1 MDRSRLLKIYIDYF
15 YLCRAVFAVIL
26 VLYPC
31 TFTYGKTNSS
41 QFILFTSSE
50 YKSLKPDELL
60 SFVNSLTK
68 QAQVNSIH
76 VIEPFSNTILPPDM
90 ASPVFVW
97 EDPANNSAWLIT
109 IKNNEKILLKALLN
123 TQWWIPE
130 SDIWNKLQKVAG
142 QEPFEV
148 LIEGIGGWN
157 GREILS
163 ENSIT
168 LSFSKDRTDARLMF
182 IRKPLP
188 FPKALQNPGLSQIL
202 AGNISSYEKP
212 DVVMSGLN
220 TCFNCHSYSPDGK
233 VFALDMDYKDDKGS
247 FAMTSVQPEMELNS
261 KDIFSW
267 NKIPVRKPALYSM
280 GLFGQF
286 SPDGKYLTATVN
298 ERALF
303 VILNDVQFS
312 QFFVPLSG
320 QIAVF
325 DRTTESITFLEGAS
339 QAAMVYTTPS
349 WSPDGKIIAF
359 SCVPTNSERIETIVD
374 KNELDKNPE
383 QNIRHLNEQYP
394 VQFDIHTLP
403 FNDGKAGLAK
413 QLKGASQNGYS
424 NYFPR
429 YSPDGKWI
437 VFTQSPTGL
446 LLQPDS
452 KLAIIPS
459 GGGDARQLSCN
470 QPVMNSWH
478 SWSPNSK
485 WLVFSSKGNSPYTEL
500 YLTHIDDQGV
510 SSPAVRL
517 FRFSSSH
524 FAALIP
530 EFIPIHKTNPEKIGF
545 DL

>member
-1 MDRSRLLKIYIDYF
+1 
-15 YLCRAVFAVIL
+15 
-26 VLYPC
+26 
-31 TFTYGKTNSS
+31 
-41 QFILFTSSE
+41 
-50 YKSLKPDELL
+50 
-60 SFVNSLTK
+60 
-68 QAQVNSIH
+68 
-76 VIEPFSNTILPPDM
+76 
-90 ASPVFVW
+90 
-97 EDPANNSAWLIT
+97 
-109 IKNNEKILLKALLN
+109 
-123 TQWWIPE
+123 
-130 SDIWNKLQKVAG
+130 
-142 QEPFEV
+142 
-148 LIEGIGGWN
+148 
-157 GREILS
+157 
-163 ENSIT
+163 
-168 LSFSKDRTDARLMF
+168 
-182 IRKPLP
+182 
-188 FPKALQNPGLSQIL
+188 
-202 AGNISSYEKP
+202 
-212 DVVMSGLN
+212 
-220 TCFNCHSYSPDGK
+220 
-233 VFALDMDYKDDKGS
+233 
-247 FAMTSVQPEMELNS
+247 
-261 KDIFSW
+261 
-267 NKIPVRKPALYSM
+267 M